1 MAKTKKTEPGQLERF
16 VDLPEYIASRTNLTK
31 RIARDAID
39 AGYVKVG
46 KDKAETYRQPVS
58 VLDGTVTLEFPK
70 VELKPQRER
79 VEYPRGIRATD

>member
-1 MAKTKKTEPGQLERF
+1 MPSKKTERGQLDRLID
-16 VDLPEYIASRTNLTK
+16 VSEYIASRTNLTK

-46 KDKAETYRQPVS
+46 KKKIDEYRQPAKS
-58 VLDGTVTLEFPK
+58 VLDGTVTLEFAK

-79 VEYPRGIRATD
+79 IEYPRGVRAED